1 MSNPVVIRNLE
12 EEERENGTKKIFP
25 NKEFSKLLK
34 GIRPH
39 IQEIYKFQA
48 E

>member
-25 NKEFSKLLK
+25 NKEFSKLK
-34 GIRPH
+34 EIRPH